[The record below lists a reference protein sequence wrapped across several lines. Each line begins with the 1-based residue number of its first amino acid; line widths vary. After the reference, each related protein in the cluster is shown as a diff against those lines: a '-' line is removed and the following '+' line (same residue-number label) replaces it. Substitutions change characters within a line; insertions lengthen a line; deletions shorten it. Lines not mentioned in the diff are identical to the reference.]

1 MNDASQEA
9 DSPQTAP
16 LVAYSRVIVC
26 VAMFFSI
33 LVSSHLWLSEN
44 RLYAPFPLLFP
55 ETLWLPP
62 PFDKIMYC
70 LLLGLTF
77 WLPFSKRPYN
87 ATLWLLGVALVL
99 IVFDMTRLQPWFYLD
114 LLMLSVLAIGNRS
127 KKDAAGSINALRIV
141 IIATYF
147 WAALQKVNS
156 SFFTETVPWFF
167 RSVFPQMPEPI
178 TITFAS
184 IIIGLEFIQAILLIF
199 RPTRKAGFIMVLL
212 SHFMVLSCVGPSGL
226 NWNKVIWPWNVQMVI
241 LVLLLFVR
249 SSADV
254 KSSDILIPRMMPQL
268 IALLVA
274 GIFPL
279 LNFFKMWDYY
289 LSAALYSG
297 NVPQCE
303 LTFDMPQDRAL
314 PAKLVHQC
322 EIDKTSTPR
331 RAKINMRDLAMVDLN
346 VPPYPERRV
355 LVPVVT
361 RLIKQLN
368 LPNCKVQMLY
378 RARFFEK
385 PFITIEDVPVFDNT
399 TH

>member
-1 MNDASQEA
+1 
-9 DSPQTAP
+9 
-16 LVAYSRVIVC
+16 
-26 VAMFFSI
+26 MFFSV
-33 LVSSHLWLSEN
+33 LVSNHLWLSEG
-44 RLYAPFPLLFP
+44 RLYAPIPLIFPD
-55 ETLWLPP
+55 TLWLPP

-70 LLLGLTF
+70 VLLGLTF
-77 WLPFSKRPYN
+77 WLPFSKRPYQ
-87 ATLWLLGVALVL
+87 ATLWLLAASGIL
-99 IVFDMTRLQPWFYLD
+99 ILFDMTRLQPWFYLD
-114 LLMLSVLAIGNRS
+114 LLMLAVLAIGNRS
-127 KKDAAGSINALRIV
+127 ENDAAGSVNAIRV
-141 IIATYF
+141 TIIATYF
-147 WAALQKVNS
+147 WAAIQKINS

-178 TITFAS
+178 TITFAC
-184 IIIGLEFIQAILLIF
+184 IIIGLELVQAILLIF
-199 RPTRKAGFIMVLL
+199 RPTRKAGIIMVLL

-241 LVLLLFVR
+241 LVFLLFGKN
-249 SSADV
+249 SATV
-254 KSSDILIPRMMPQL
+254 KWSDILIPKAMPQL

-274 GIFPL
+274 GIFPF

-303 LTFDMPQDRAL
+303 LTFDMPQDRPL

-322 EIDKTSTPR
+322 EIDKDTTPR
-331 RAKINMRDLAMVDLN
+331 RAKLNMRDLAMVDLN

-361 RLIKQLN
+361 RLIRQLN
-368 LPNCKVQMLY
+368 LSNCKVQMQY

-385 PFITIEDVPVFDNT
+385 PFITTEDVQTP
-399 TH
+399 